1 FEVAELAKIKS
12 LRLLECSLLEQD
24 YVKHLSKLTK
34 LQFIKIDINSWFSS
48 SELGLWDWLAACE
61 NIVIM
66 QYYNVKISIHKYK
79 RILKIK
85 SYNNFDASDLIRLS
99 ALRDIEIVEISGKFS
114 RGSLNKLFEAFS
126 LNSACTVIELDISK
140 LNIVVLEDISNIT
153 QIQSIKKLKCF
164 LLKIDGIEKLAQ
176 LPNIEDLSIKTNDPA
191 SLVSLFEALATKK
204 NPAIRYLEIN
214 ERNLRPEEVV
224 KICQLPFLSRL
235 QCSFHNS
242 DVEFLWRNSS
252 IEHLVIKKLD
262 ITSSYLKS
270 PRDTGFNSPVSLKKM
285 VLQFPIS
292 FRECQY
298 LIMLESL
305 ESLECQFEDTRN
317 INILADLKNLK
328 VLIIKE
334 PEDENEDEEDIRL
347 REYYWEL
354 YRDLALKKSSTLKEL
369 HAPINSTQ
377 ELYEIKKIKSLNTL
391 NISYSSNI
399 ECLVELTDL
408 ETLYI
413 SDIQKSENIIPIFRS
428 CKKLSFVQLK
438 FKFAWRPQPNFVGE
452 LINILKL
459 VRNPEIQ
466 KPLQLKIL
474 YDMG

>member
-12 LRLLECSLLEQD
+12 LRLLACSLLEQD
-24 YVKHLSKLTK
+24 YVEHLSKLTN
-34 LQFIKIDINSWFSS
+34 LQFINIDISS
-48 SELGLWDWLAACE
+48 RLISFEKGLWDWLDACE
-61 NIVIM
+61 NIIIIK
-66 QYYNVKISIHKYK
+66 YNNVEISIYKYK
-79 RILKIK
+79 RMLKIE
-85 SYNNFDASDLIRLS
+85 SFYNFNASDLIRLS
-99 ALRDIEIVEISGKFS
+99 ALRDIEIVEISGEFLS
-114 RGSLNKLFEAFS
+114 GSLNKLFEAFS
-126 LNSACTVIELDISK
+126 LNSACTVIELDISE
-140 LNIVVLEDISNIT
+140 LEIEEDISNIT
-153 QIQSIKKLKCF
+153 QIQSIKKLKCS

-176 LPNIEDLSIKTNDPA
+176 LPNIEDLTIETEDPA
-191 SLVSLFEALATKK
+191 SLVSFFEDLAAKK

-214 ERNLRPEEVV
+214 EKNLRPEEVV

-235 QCSFHNS
+235 KCSFHNS

-252 IEHLVIKKLD
+252 IEHLVINELD

-270 PRDTGFNSPVSLKKM
+270 PGDTGFNSPVSLKKM
-285 VLQFPIS
+285 VLQSPIS
-292 FRECQY
+292 FRECQH

-334 PEDENEDEEDIRL
+334 PEDENEDEEHIRL
-347 REYYWEL
+347 RESYWEL

-413 SDIQKSENIIPIFRS
+413 SDVEKTENIIPIFRS

-438 FKFAWRPQPNFVGE
+438 FKLSWRPQPNFLGE
-452 LINILKL
+452 VINILKI

-466 KPLQLKIL
+466 KPLQLTIL